1 MKRIKS
7 EMIEKAVHILVEL
20 FNKKCLKKAVL
31 SKPDAVDEIKTVITP
46 KRIYNL
52 DVLQLEIFS
61 KDNKVYHYNIREDYE
76 KECEKIFS
84 SHAQINIIS
93 TLGDCQ
99 YMRAKSGKETLVGDK
114 KLDYKIKN
122 FDGAEEKYQGNN
134 NVKNYILKGDE
145 DFLKNLGISD
155 KTGRIHNKMQAKYR
169 QINKFL
175 EHIQSVEGLL
185 PQDSLNIYDLCCG
198 KSYLSFAVYHY
209 FKNIK
214 GADVVMKCVDL
225 KSDVIEYCSEV
236 AKRLGFDGMEFIC
249 ADINDYP
256 IENRVDLVISLH
268 ACDIATDIV
277 LNKASANNASVIL
290 STPCCHHE
298 LNHKIN
304 CDSLGFITKHSML
317 RQKLCDAATDALRLM
332 KLEGDGYEVSALEL
346 IDPEDTPKNII
357 LKAIKKKNVDAERLA
372 KIKEEYQRTRSFLL
386 GSES

>member
-7 EMIEKAVHILVEL
+7 EIVEKTVHILVEL

-46 KRIYNL
+46 KRISNI

-84 SHAQINIIS
+84 SHSQINIIS
-93 TLGDCQ
+93 TLGNCQ

-114 KLDYKIKN
+114 KLEYKIAH
-122 FDGAEEKYQGNN
+122 FEGASEEYQGNN
-134 NVKNYILKGDE
+134 NAKNYILKGDE

-155 KTGRIHNKMQAKYR
+155 QTGRIHNKMQAKYR

-175 EHIQSVEGLL
+175 EHIQAVEEFL
-185 PQDSLNIYDLCCG
+185 PKDSLNIYDLCCG

-209 FKNIK
+209 FKNVK
-214 GADVVMKCVDL
+214 GASVVMKCVDL

-249 ADINDYP
+249 ADINEYP
-256 IENRVDLVISLH
+256 IENRVDLVVSLH

-298 LNHKIN
+298 LNHTIN
-304 CDSLGFITKHSML
+304 CDTLGFITRHSML

-332 KLEGDGYEVSALEL
+332 KLESEGYEVSALEL

-357 LKAIKKKNVDAERLA
+357 LKAIKKKNADAERLC
-372 KIKEEYQRTRSFLL
+372 KIKEEYEKTKDFLL
-386 GSES
+386 GK

>member
-61 KDNKVYHYNIREDYE
+61 KDNKVYHYNIRENYE

-114 KLDYKIKN
+114 KFDYKIKN
-122 FDGAEEKYQGNN
+122 FGGAEEKYQGNN

-155 KTGRIHNKMQAKYR
+155 KTGRIHNKMQAKA
-169 QINKFL
+169 
-175 EHIQSVEGLL
+175 
-185 PQDSLNIYDLCCG
+185 PQRFEY
-198 KSYLSFAVYHY
+198 A
-209 FKNIK
+209 
-214 GADVVMKCVDL
+214 L
-225 KSDVIEYCSEV
+225 KTC
-236 AKRLGFDGMEFIC
+236 
-249 ADINDYP
+249 
-256 IENRVDLVISLH
+256 
-268 ACDIATDIV
+268 
-277 LNKASANNASVIL
+277 
-290 STPCCHHE
+290 
-298 LNHKIN
+298 
-304 CDSLGFITKHSML
+304 
-317 RQKLCDAATDALRLM
+317 
-332 KLEGDGYEVSALEL
+332 
-346 IDPEDTPKNII
+346 
-357 LKAIKKKNVDAERLA
+357 
-372 KIKEEYQRTRSFLL
+372 
-386 GSES
+386 

>member
-7 EMIEKAVHILVEL
+7 EIVEKTVHILVEL

-46 KRIYNL
+46 KKIYNV

-61 KDNKVYHYNIREDYE
+61 KDNKVYHYNIRENYE

-93 TLGDCQ
+93 TLGNCQ

-114 KLDYKIKN
+114 KLEYKITHFEGTK
-122 FDGAEEKYQGNN
+122 EEYKGNN
-134 NVKNYILKGDE
+134 NAKNYILKGDE

-155 KTGRIHNKMQAKYR
+155 QTGRIHNKMQAKYR

-175 EHIQSVEGLL
+175 EHIQAVEEFL
-185 PQDSLNIYDLCCG
+185 PKDSLNIYDLCCG

-209 FKNIK
+209 FKYVK
-214 GADVVMKCVDL
+214 GIDVVMKCVDL

-249 ADINDYP
+249 ADINEYP
-256 IENRVDLVISLH
+256 IENRVDLVVSLH

-298 LNHKIN
+298 LNHTIN
-304 CDSLGFITKHSML
+304 CDTLGFITRHSML

-332 KLEGDGYEVSALEL
+332 KLESEGYEVSALEL

-357 LKAIKKKNVDAERLA
+357 LKAIKKKNTDAERLS
-372 KIKEEYQRTRSFLL
+372 KIREEYEKTRNFLL
-386 GSES
+386 GK